1 MYFTITISS
10 SSLIDSRHLREN
22 IYEWCRVIGWDCMI
36 NENGDPV
43 FFEGNMASHR
53 ASHYITLRPD
63 IPSAFVAA
71 LPPLDN

>member
-1 MYFTITISS
+1 MFF
-10 SSLIDSRHLREN
+10 REN
-22 IYEWCRVIGWDCMI
+22 PYEWCRVIGWDCMI

-63 IPSAFVAA
+63 IPSTFVAA
-71 LPPLDN
+71 LAPLDN